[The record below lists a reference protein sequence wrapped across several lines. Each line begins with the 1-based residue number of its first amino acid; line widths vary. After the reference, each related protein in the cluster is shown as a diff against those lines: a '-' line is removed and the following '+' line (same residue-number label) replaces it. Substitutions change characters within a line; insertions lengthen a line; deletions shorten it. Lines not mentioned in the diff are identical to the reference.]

1 MAKPEPFIVADLRG
15 GRNDTDSP
23 LALPMNQ
30 CVEALNVDWR
40 EGLLG
45 GKRPGC
51 DAVTDTGGT
60 PFSSGVQT
68 LFRHVPGADETAAEF
83 WGIDGAATPIVKRM
97 AAGTSFANVTMADA
111 IASRPQDVVPVT
123 LNGKVFLFYDSSV
136 DRPHVYDPVLA
147 KVRRM
152 GFVDPSTAPT
162 VANTGGGAYAATIR
176 YYRVRWLQL
185 NGVIVV
191 RRSEPSDSVSFTP
204 SGAGTAARVTRP
216 TAAGEDETH
225 WEIEASSDNVTFY
238 RLSQIAIATTTY
250 DDSAT
255 VSTYSTNTLSDVIG
269 TYTPFPSCKYGM
281 SDGNRILAAGAW
293 ETGGKSSTV
302 YFSPVLGSSDQGDDE
317 RLVTTTTQ
325 KNTVALN
332 ENDGGGVTGMGGP
345 LGGAPIIFKY
355 RQIHKLV
362 PTGDVS
368 VPYIPRKISDGIGSI
383 SHKSIV
389 LSEDEAGRPALYF
402 MSHKG
407 PYRLGANG
415 LQFLGR
421 DNRVMWASMN
431 LGATSV
437 VAHTQAHPDIH
448 QVWFWIATGA
458 SNDPDVK
465 MMFDTQLGFVDEHN
479 QVRGGWAKHDGPS
492 AAARCSTMMSATLG
506 ASMSLGLKPYI
517 GRASGTA
524 ILKCDTTSLTDG
536 GTNTRA
542 YIKTRPLSQP
552 LGVNVAIGQS
562 QLLAKTTS
570 GTAAIF
576 QVIDRD
582 YGVETV
588 TASVGSLV
596 AVGSETRVLK
606 KIEGSDMSTAGAIQ
620 VTLGETAASGNEL
633 WTLDALMILV
643 TSQEVR

>member
-1 MAKPEPFIVADLRG
+1 MSIKPFIVADLRG

-23 LALPMNQ
+23 LALLENQ

-51 DAVTDTGGT
+51 DSVSISGGT
-60 PFSSGVQT
+60 LLSTGIQSI
-68 LFRHVPGADETAAEF
+68 FRHVPGADETAAEF
-83 WGIDGAATPIVKRM
+83 WIFDGVGQMERI
-97 AAGTSFANVTMADA
+97 AAGTAAADVVRDDA
-111 IASRPQDVVPVT
+111 ISSRHQDVVAVT
-123 LNGKVFLFYDSSV
+123 LNGKLFLFYDSAQ
-136 DRPHVYDPVLA
+136 DRSHVYDPSLA
-147 KVRRM
+147 SPRVRRM
-152 GFVDPSTAPT
+152 GFVDPTTAPT
-162 VANTGGGAYAATIR
+162 VANTGSGSYAATVR
-176 YYRVRWLQL
+176 YYRTRWLQL

-204 SGAGTAARVTRP
+204 SGSGTAARVTKP
-216 TAAGEDETH
+216 ASAGEGETH

-238 RLSQIAIATTTY
+238 RLSQVVIATTTY
-250 DDSAT
+250 DDSAAT
-255 VSTYSTNTLSDVIG
+255 TTYSANTLSDVIG

-281 SDGNRILAAGAW
+281 TDGNRILTAGAW

-302 YFSPVLGSSDQGDDE
+302 FFTPVLGSSDQGDDE
-317 RLVTTTTQ
+317 RLVMTTTQ

-368 VPYIPRKISDGIGSI
+368 VPYIPRKLFDGIGCI

-437 VAHTQAHPDIH
+437 VAHTQAHHDIH

-465 MMFDTQLGFVDEHN
+465 MVFDTQLGFVDQHN
-479 QVRGGWAKHDGPS
+479 QVRGGWAKHTSDS

-506 ASMSLGLKPYI
+506 ASMSRDLKPYI

-524 ILKCDTTSLTDG
+524 ILKCDTTALTDG
-536 GTNTRA
+536 GTLYQA
-542 YIKTRPLSQP
+542 YVKTRPLSQL
-552 LGVNVAIGQS
+552 LGQNVAIGQS
-562 QLLAKTTS
+562 HLLAKTTVS
-570 GTAAIF
+570 TSALF

-582 YGVETV
+582 YGAETQ

-596 AVGSETRVLK
+596 AVGTETRILR
-606 KIEGSDMSTAGAIQ
+606 KIEGSDMAAAGTVQI
-620 VTLGETAASGNEL
+620 TLGETAASGNPL
-633 WTLDALMILV
+633 WVLDALMIPV